1 MSIIISLPCY
11 GVLVN
16 EKTTTSLFNLGKLLV
31 RNQIE
36 HGIITV
42 ANESLITHGRS
53 RISNFFMNNTE
64 FEYLFCLDADVAF
77 QPEDMLKLYSYQK
90 AIVSASYPMK
100 TLPIRHCYELYN
112 PVKLC
117 GNLVKIGG
125 IGMGFVLIHRSVFE
139 KLNKHYSELKYFPGL
154 NNSNYPITEGE
165 YHNSYH
171 YFAEMNKEGKY
182 FGEDMSFFHR
192 VSDIGYDVWMDTSI
206 ELQHIGSHVFG
217 K

>member
-1 MSIIISLPCY
+1 MSILISLPCY
-11 GVLVN
+11 GGLVN

-31 RNQIE
+31 RSNIE
-36 HGIITV
+36 HGIMTV

-53 RISNFFMNNTE
+53 RIANFFMNNTE

-77 QPEDMLKLYSYQK
+77 KPEDMLKLYSYQK
-90 AIVSASYPMK
+90 PVVSASYPMK
-100 TLPIRHCYELYN
+100 TLPLRHCYEVYN

-117 GNLVKIGG
+117 GNLIKIGG
-125 IGMGFVLIHRSVFE
+125 IGMGFVMIHRSVFE
-139 KLNKHYSELKYFPGL
+139 KLNRYYSELKYFPGL
-154 NNSNYPITEGE
+154 NNSNYPITEKE

-182 FGEDMSFFHR
+182 LGEDMSFFHR
-192 VSDIGYDVWMDTSI
+192 LTDIGYDVWLDTSI

>member
-1 MSIIISLPCY
+1 MSILISLPCY
-11 GVLVN
+11 GGLVN
-16 EKTTTSLFNLGKLLV
+16 EKTTTSLFNLGKFLV
-31 RNQIE
+31 RNNIN
-36 HGIITV
+36 HGIMTV

-53 RISNFFMNNTE
+53 RIANFFMNNTE

-77 QPEDMLKLYSYQK
+77 QPEDILKLYSYQK
-90 AIVSASYPMK
+90 PIVSASYPMK
-100 TLPIRHCYELYN
+100 TIPIRHCYEVCN

-117 GNLVKIGG
+117 GNLIKIGG
-125 IGMGFVLIHRSVFE
+125 IGMGFVLIHRNVFE
-139 KLNKHYSELKYFPGL
+139 KLNRHYSELKYFPGL
-154 NNSNYPITEGE
+154 NNSNYPITEKE

-182 FGEDMSFFHR
+182 LGEDMSFFHR
-192 VSDIGYDVWMDTSI
+192 VSDIGYDVWMDTTI

>member
-1 MSIIISLPCY
+1 MSILISLPCY
-11 GVLVN
+11 GGLVN

-31 RNQIE
+31 RNNID
-36 HGIITV
+36 HGIMTV

-53 RISNFFMNNTE
+53 RIANFFVNNTE

-77 QPEDMLKLYSYQK
+77 SPEDMLKLYSYQK
-90 AIVSASYPMK
+90 PIVSASYPMK

-125 IGMGFVLIHRSVFE
+125 IGMGFVLIHRNVFA
-139 KLNKHYSELKYFPGL
+139 KLNRYYSELKYFPGL
-154 NNSNYPITEGE
+154 NNSNYPITEKE

-182 FGEDMSFFHR
+182 LGEDMSFFHR

>member
-1 MSIIISLPCY
+1 MSLLISLPCY
-11 GVLVN
+11 GGLVN

-31 RNQIE
+31 RNNVE
-36 HGIITV
+36 HGIMTV

-53 RISNFFMNNTE
+53 RIANFFVNNTE

-77 QPEDMLKLYSYQK
+77 SPEDMLKLYSYQK
-90 AIVSASYPMK
+90 EIVSASYPMK

-154 NNSNYPITEGE
+154 NNSNYPITEKE

-182 FGEDMSFFHR
+182 LGEDMSFFHR

>member
-1 MSIIISLPCY
+1 MSILISLPCY
-11 GVLVN
+11 GGLVN

-36 HGIITV
+36 HGIMTV

-53 RISNFFMNNTE
+53 RIANFFVNNTE
-64 FEYLFCLDADVAF
+64 FEYLCCLDADVAF
-77 QPEDMLKLYSYQK
+77 SPEDMLKLYSYQK
-90 AIVSASYPMK
+90 PIVSASYPMK
-100 TLPIRHCYELYN
+100 TLPLRHCYELYN

-182 FGEDMSFFHR
+182 LGEDMSFFHR

>member
-1 MSIIISLPCY
+1 MSILISLPCY
-11 GVLVN
+11 GGLVN

-64 FEYLFCLDADVAF
+64 FEYLFCFDADVAF

-182 FGEDMSFFHR
+182 LGEDMSFFHR

>member
-1 MSIIISLPCY
+1 MPCY
-11 GVLVN
+11 GGLVN

-31 RNQIE
+31 RSNIE
-36 HGIITV
+36 HGIMTV

-53 RISNFFMNNTE
+53 RIANFFMNNTE

-77 QPEDMLKLYSYQK
+77 KPEDMLKLYSYQK
-90 AIVSASYPMK
+90 PVVSASYPMK
-100 TLPIRHCYELYN
+100 TLPLRHCYEVYN

-117 GNLVKIGG
+117 GNLIKIGG
-125 IGMGFVLIHRSVFE
+125 IGMGFVMIHRSVFE
-139 KLNKHYSELKYFPGL
+139 KLNRYYSELKYFPGL
-154 NNSNYPITEGE
+154 NNSNYPITEKE

-182 FGEDMSFFHR
+182 LGEDMSFFHR
-192 VSDIGYDVWMDTSI
+192 LTDIGYDVWLDTSI
-206 ELQHIGSHVFG
+206 ELQHIGSHIFG

>member
-1 MSIIISLPCY
+1 MSILISLPCY
-11 GVLVN
+11 GGLVN

-31 RNQIE
+31 RNNID
-36 HGIITV
+36 HGIMTV

-53 RISNFFMNNTE
+53 RIANFFMNNTD

-77 QPEDMLKLYSYQK
+77 KPEDMLKLYSYQK
-90 AIVSASYPMK
+90 PIVSASYPMK
-100 TLPIRHCYELYN
+100 TIPLRHCYEVFN

-117 GNLVKIGG
+117 GNLIKIGG

-154 NNSNYPITEGE
+154 KNSNYPITEKE

-171 YFAEMNKEGKY
+171 YFAEMNKNGKY
-182 FGEDMSFFHR
+182 LGEDMSFFHR
-192 VSDIGYDVWMDTSI
+192 ITDIGYDVWLDTSI

>member
-1 MSIIISLPCY
+1 MSILISLPCY
-11 GVLVN
+11 GGLVN

-31 RNQIE
+31 RENIS
-36 HGIITV
+36 HGIMTV

-53 RISNFFMNNTE
+53 RIANFFMNNTE
-64 FEYLFCLDADVAF
+64 YEYLFCLDADVAF
-77 QPEDMLKLYSYQK
+77 LPEDMLKLYSYQK
-90 AIVSASYPMK
+90 PIVSASYPMK

-154 NNSNYPITEGE
+154 NNSNYPITEKE

-171 YFAEMNKEGKY
+171 YFAEMNKEGRY
-182 FGEDMSFFHR
+182 LGEDMSFFHR
-192 VSDIGYDVWMDTSI
+192 VSDIGYDVWLDTSI
-206 ELQHIGSHVFG
+206 ELQHIGSHIFG

>member
-1 MSIIISLPCY
+1 MSLLISLPCY
-11 GVLVN
+11 GGLVN

-31 RNQIE
+31 RNNIE
-36 HGIITV
+36 HGIMTV

-53 RISNFFMNNTE
+53 RIANFFMNNTE

-77 QPEDMLKLYSYQK
+77 SPEDMLKLYSYQK
-90 AIVSASYPMK
+90 PIVSAAYPMK

-139 KLNKHYSELKYFPGL
+139 KLNMYYSELKYFPGL
-154 NNSNYPITEGE
+154 NNSNYPITEKE

-182 FGEDMSFFHR
+182 LGEDMSFFHR
-192 VSDIGYDVWMDTSI
+192 VSDIGYGVWMDTSI

>member
-1 MSIIISLPCY
+1 MSILISLPCY
-11 GVLVN
+11 GGLVN

-31 RNQIE
+31 RNNID

-154 NNSNYPITEGE
+154 NNSNYPITERE

-182 FGEDMSFFHR
+182 LGEDMSFFHR

>member
-1 MSIIISLPCY
+1 MSILISLPCY
-11 GVLVN
+11 GGMVN

-31 RNQIE
+31 RNNID
-36 HGIITV
+36 HGIMTV

-53 RISNFFMNNTE
+53 RIANFFINNTE

-77 QPEDMLKLYSYQK
+77 SPEDMLKLYSYQK
-90 AIVSASYPMK
+90 PIVSASYPMK

-125 IGMGFVLIHRSVFE
+125 IGMGFVLIHRIVFE
-139 KLNKHYSELKYFPGL
+139 KLNKYYSELKYFPGL
-154 NNSNYPITEGE
+154 NNSNYPITEKE

-182 FGEDMSFFHR
+182 LGEDMSFFHR

>member
-1 MSIIISLPCY
+1 MSILISLPCY
-11 GVLVN
+11 GGLVN

-31 RNQIE
+31 RENIS
-36 HGIITV
+36 HGIMTV

-53 RISNFFMNNTE
+53 RIANFFTNNTE

-77 QPEDMLKLYSYQK
+77 QPEDVLKLYSYQK
-90 AIVSASYPMK
+90 AIVSAAYPMK
-100 TLPIRHCYELYN
+100 TIPLRYCYELYN

-125 IGMGFVLIHRSVFE
+125 IGMGFVMIHRNVFE
-139 KLNKHYSELKYFPGL
+139 ELNKHYSELKYFPGL
-154 NNSNYPITEGE
+154 NNSNYPITEKE

-182 FGEDMSFFHR
+182 LGEDMSFFHR
-192 VSDIGYDVWMDTSI
+192 VNDIGYEVWLDTTI
-206 ELQHIGSHVFG
+206 DLQHIGSHVFG

>member
-1 MSIIISLPCY
+1 MSILISLPCY
-11 GVLVN
+11 GGLVN

-31 RNQIE
+31 RNNID
-36 HGIITV
+36 HGIMTV

-53 RISNFFMNNTE
+53 RIANFFVNNTE

-77 QPEDMLKLYSYQK
+77 SPEDMMKLYSYQK
-90 AIVSASYPMK
+90 PIVSASYPMK

-125 IGMGFVLIHRSVFE
+125 IGMGFVLIHRNVFE
-139 KLNKHYSELKYFPGL
+139 KLNRYYSELKYFPGL
-154 NNSNYPITEGE
+154 NNSNYPITEKE

-182 FGEDMSFFHR
+182 LGEDMSFFHR

>member
-1 MSIIISLPCY
+1 
-11 GVLVN
+11 VN

-36 HGIITV
+36 HGIMTV

-53 RISNFFMNNTE
+53 RIANFFVNNTE

-77 QPEDMLKLYSYQK
+77 SPEDMLKLYSYQK
-90 AIVSASYPMK
+90 PIVSASYPMK

-154 NNSNYPITEGE
+154 NNSNYPITEKE

-182 FGEDMSFFHR
+182 LGEDMSFFHR

>member
-1 MSIIISLPCY
+1 MSILISLPCY
-11 GVLVN
+11 GGLVN

-31 RNQIE
+31 RENVS
-36 HGIITV
+36 HGIMTV

-53 RISNFFMNNTE
+53 RIANFFMNNTE

-77 QPEDMLKLYSYQK
+77 SPEDVLKLYSYQK
-90 AIVSASYPMK
+90 AIASAAYPMK
-100 TLPIRHCYELYN
+100 TIPLRYCYEVCN

-125 IGMGFVLIHRSVFE
+125 IGMGFVMIHRSVFE

-154 NNSNYPITEGE
+154 NNSNYPITEKE

-182 FGEDMSFFHR
+182 LGEDMSFFHR
-192 VSDIGYDVWMDTSI
+192 VSDIGYDVWLDTSI

>member
-1 MSIIISLPCY
+1 MSILISLPCY
-11 GVLVN
+11 GGLVN

-31 RNQIE
+31 RNHID
-36 HGIITV
+36 HGIMTV

-53 RISNFFMNNTE
+53 RIANFFMNNTE
-64 FEYLFCLDADVAF
+64 FDYLFCLDADVAF
-77 QPEDMLKLYSYQK
+77 LPEDVLKLYSYQK
-90 AIVSASYPMK
+90 PVVSASYPMK
-100 TLPIRHCYELYN
+100 TLPLRHCYEVYN

-117 GNLVKIGG
+117 GNLIKIGG
-125 IGMGFVLIHRSVFE
+125 IGMGFVMIQRSVFE
-139 KLNKHYSELKYFPGL
+139 KLNRYYSELKYFPGL
-154 NNSNYPITEGE
+154 NNSNYPITEKE

-182 FGEDMSFFHR
+182 LGEDMSFFHR
-192 VSDIGYDVWMDTSI
+192 LTDIGYDVWLDNSI

>member
-1 MSIIISLPCY
+1 MSILISLPCY
-11 GVLVN
+11 GGLVN

-36 HGIITV
+36 HGIMTV

-53 RISNFFMNNTE
+53 RIANFFVNNTE

-77 QPEDMLKLYSYQK
+77 SPEDMLKLYSYQK
-90 AIVSASYPMK
+90 PIVSASYPMK
-100 TLPIRHCYELYN
+100 TLPLRHCYELYN

-182 FGEDMSFFHR
+182 LGEDMSFFHR

>member
-1 MSIIISLPCY
+1 
-11 GVLVN
+11 VN

-31 RNQIE
+31 RNNVE
-36 HGIITV
+36 HGIMTV

-53 RISNFFMNNTE
+53 RIANFFVNNTE

-90 AIVSASYPMK
+90 PIVSASYPMK

-125 IGMGFVLIHRSVFE
+125 IGMGFVLIHRNVFE

-154 NNSNYPITEGE
+154 NNSNYPITEKE

-182 FGEDMSFFHR
+182 LGEDMSFFHR
-192 VSDIGYDVWMDTSI
+192 VSDISYDVWMDTSI

>member
-1 MSIIISLPCY
+1 MSILISLPCY
-11 GVLVN
+11 GGLVN

-31 RNQIE
+31 RSNIE
-36 HGIITV
+36 HGIMTV

-53 RISNFFMNNTE
+53 RIANFFMNNTE

-77 QPEDMLKLYSYQK
+77 KPEDMLKLYSYQK
-90 AIVSASYPMK
+90 PVVSASYPMK
-100 TLPIRHCYELYN
+100 TLPLRHCYEVYN

-117 GNLVKIGG
+117 GNLIKIGG
-125 IGMGFVLIHRSVFE
+125 IGMGFVMIHRSVFE
-139 KLNKHYSELKYFPGL
+139 KLNRYYSELKYFPGL
-154 NNSNYPITEGE
+154 NNSNYPITEKE

-182 FGEDMSFFHR
+182 LGEDMSFFHR
-192 VSDIGYDVWMDTSI
+192 LTDIGYDVWLDTSI
-206 ELQHIGSHVFG
+206 ELQHIGSHIFG

>member
-1 MSIIISLPCY
+1 MSILISLPCY
-11 GVLVN
+11 GGLVN

-31 RNQIE
+31 RNNID
-36 HGIITV
+36 HGIMTV

-53 RISNFFMNNTE
+53 RIANFFVNNTE

-77 QPEDMLKLYSYQK
+77 SPEDMLKLYSYQK
-90 AIVSASYPMK
+90 PIVSASYPMK

-139 KLNKHYSELKYFPGL
+139 KLNRYYSELKYFPGL
-154 NNSNYPITEGE
+154 NSSNYPITEKE

-182 FGEDMSFFHR
+182 LGEDMSFFHR

>member
-1 MSIIISLPCY
+1 M
-11 GVLVN
+11 N

-31 RNQIE
+31 RNNID
-36 HGIITV
+36 HGIMTV

-53 RISNFFMNNTE
+53 RIANFFVNNTE

-77 QPEDMLKLYSYQK
+77 LPEDMLKLYSYQK
-90 AIVSASYPMK
+90 PIVSASYPMK

-139 KLNKHYSELKYFPGL
+139 KLNKYYSELKYFPGL
-154 NNSNYPITEGE
+154 NNSNYPITEKE

-182 FGEDMSFFHR
+182 LGEDMSFFHR

>member
-1 MSIIISLPCY
+1 M
-11 GVLVN
+11 N

-31 RNQIE
+31 RNNIE
-36 HGIITV
+36 HGIMTV

-53 RISNFFMNNTE
+53 RIANFFMNNTE

-77 QPEDMLKLYSYQK
+77 SPEDMLKLYSYQK
-90 AIVSASYPMK
+90 PIVSAAYPMK

-139 KLNKHYSELKYFPGL
+139 KLNKYYSELKYFPGL
-154 NNSNYPITEGE
+154 NNSNYPITEKE

-182 FGEDMSFFHR
+182 LGEDMSFFHR
-192 VSDIGYDVWMDTSI
+192 VSNIGYDVWLDTSI

>member
-1 MSIIISLPCY
+1 MSLLISLPCY
-11 GVLVN
+11 GGLVN

-31 RNQIE
+31 RNNIE
-36 HGIITV
+36 HGIMTV

-53 RISNFFMNNTE
+53 RIANFFMNNTE

-77 QPEDMLKLYSYQK
+77 SPEDMLKLYSYQK
-90 AIVSASYPMK
+90 PIVSAAYPMK

-139 KLNKHYSELKYFPGL
+139 KLNKHYSELKYSPGL
-154 NNSNYPITEGE
+154 NNSNYPITEKE

-182 FGEDMSFFHR
+182 LGEDMSFFHR

>member
-1 MSIIISLPCY
+1 MSILISLPCY
-11 GVLVN
+11 GGLVN

-31 RNQIE
+31 RSNIE
-36 HGIITV
+36 HGIMTV

-53 RISNFFMNNTE
+53 RIANFFMNNTE

-77 QPEDMLKLYSYQK
+77 NPEDMLKLYSYQK
-90 AIVSASYPMK
+90 PVVSASYPMK
-100 TLPIRHCYELYN
+100 TLPLRHCYEVYN

-117 GNLVKIGG
+117 GNLIKIGG
-125 IGMGFVLIHRSVFE
+125 IGMGFVMIHRSVFE
-139 KLNKHYSELKYFPGL
+139 KLNRYYSELKYFPGL
-154 NNSNYPITEGE
+154 NNSNYPITEKE

-182 FGEDMSFFHR
+182 LGEDMSFFHR
-192 VSDIGYDVWMDTSI
+192 LTDIGYDVWLDTSI

>member
-1 MSIIISLPCY
+1 MSILISLPCY
-11 GVLVN
+11 GGLVN

-31 RNQIE
+31 RSNID
-36 HGIITV
+36 HGIMTV

-53 RISNFFMNNTE
+53 RIANFFMNNTE
-64 FEYLFCLDADVAF
+64 FDYLFCLDADVAF
-77 QPEDMLKLYSYQK
+77 TPEDVLKLYSYQK
-90 AIVSASYPMK
+90 PVVSGSYPMK
-100 TLPIRHCYELYN
+100 TLPLRHCYEVYN
-112 PVKLC
+112 PIKLC
-117 GNLVKIGG
+117 GNLIKIGG
-125 IGMGFVLIHRSVFE
+125 VGMGFVMIQRSVFE

-154 NNSNYPITEGE
+154 NNSNYPITEKE

-182 FGEDMSFFHR
+182 LGEDMSFFHR
-192 VSDIGYDVWMDTSI
+192 LTDIGYDIWLDTSI

>member
-1 MSIIISLPCY
+1 MSILISLPCY
-11 GVLVN
+11 GGLVN

-31 RNQIE
+31 RNNID
-36 HGIITV
+36 HGIMTV

-53 RISNFFMNNTE
+53 RIANFFVNNTE

-77 QPEDMLKLYSYQK
+77 SPEDMLKLYSYQK
-90 AIVSASYPMK
+90 PIVSASYPMK

-125 IGMGFVLIHRSVFE
+125 VGMGFVLIHRSVFA

-154 NNSNYPITEGE
+154 NNSNYPITEKE
-165 YHNSYH
+165 YYNSYH

-182 FGEDMSFFHR
+182 LGEDMSFFHR

>member
-1 MSIIISLPCY
+1 MSILISLPCY
-11 GVLVN
+11 GGLVN

-36 HGIITV
+36 HGIMTV

-53 RISNFFMNNTE
+53 RIANFFMNNTE

-77 QPEDMLKLYSYQK
+77 SPEDMLKLYSYQK
-90 AIVSASYPMK
+90 PIVSASYPMK
-100 TLPIRHCYELYN
+100 TLPLRHCYELYN

-125 IGMGFVLIHRSVFE
+125 IGMGFVLIHRSVFG

-154 NNSNYPITEGE
+154 NNSNYPITERE

-182 FGEDMSFFHR
+182 LGEDMSFFHR

>member
-1 MSIIISLPCY
+1 MSILISLPCY
-11 GVLVN
+11 GGLVN

-31 RNQIE
+31 RNHID
-36 HGIITV
+36 HGIMTV

-53 RISNFFMNNTE
+53 RIANFFMNNTE
-64 FEYLFCLDADVAF
+64 FDYLFCLDADVAF
-77 QPEDMLKLYSYQK
+77 SPEDMLKLYSYQK
-90 AIVSASYPMK
+90 PIVSASYPMK

-125 IGMGFVLIHRSVFE
+125 IGMGFVMIQRSVFE
-139 KLNKHYSELKYFPGL
+139 KLNRYYSELKYFPGL
-154 NNSNYPITEGE
+154 NNSNYPITEKE

-182 FGEDMSFFHR
+182 LGEDMSFFHR
-192 VSDIGYDVWMDTSI
+192 LTDIGYDVWLDNSI

>member
-1 MSIIISLPCY
+1 MSILISLPCY
-11 GVLVN
+11 GGLVN

-36 HGIITV
+36 HGIMTV

-53 RISNFFMNNTE
+53 RIANFFVNNTE

-77 QPEDMLKLYSYQK
+77 SPEDMLKLYSYQK
-90 AIVSASYPMK
+90 PIVSASYPMK
-100 TLPIRHCYELYN
+100 TLPLRHCYELYN

-139 KLNKHYSELKYFPGL
+139 KLNKYYSELKYFPGL
-154 NNSNYPITEGE
+154 NNSNYPITEKE

-182 FGEDMSFFHR
+182 LGEDMSFFHR

>member
-1 MSIIISLPCY
+1 MSILISLPCY
-11 GVLVN
+11 GGLVN

-31 RNQIE
+31 RNNIE
-36 HGIITV
+36 HGIMTV

-53 RISNFFMNNTE
+53 RIANFFVNNTE

-77 QPEDMLKLYSYQK
+77 QSEDMLKLYSYQK
-90 AIVSASYPMK
+90 PIVSASYPMK

-139 KLNKHYSELKYFPGL
+139 KLNRYYSELKYFPGL
-154 NNSNYPITEGE
+154 NNSNYPITEKE

-182 FGEDMSFFHR
+182 LGEDMSFFHR

>member
-1 MSIIISLPCY
+1 M
-11 GVLVN
+11 N

-31 RNQIE
+31 RNNID
-36 HGIITV
+36 HGIMTV

-53 RISNFFMNNTE
+53 RIANFFVNNTE

-77 QPEDMLKLYSYQK
+77 SPEDMLKLYSYQK

-154 NNSNYPITEGE
+154 NNSNYPITEKE

-182 FGEDMSFFHR
+182 LGEDMSFFHR

>member
-1 MSIIISLPCY
+1 MSILISLPCY
-11 GVLVN
+11 GGLVN

-36 HGIITV
+36 HGITTV

-53 RISNFFMNNTE
+53 RIANFFVNNTE

-77 QPEDMLKLYSYQK
+77 SPEDMLKLYSYQK
-90 AIVSASYPMK
+90 PIVSASYPMK
-100 TLPIRHCYELYN
+100 TLPLRHCYELYN

-182 FGEDMSFFHR
+182 LGEDMSFFHR

>member
-1 MSIIISLPCY
+1 MSILISLPCY
-11 GVLVN
+11 GGLVN

-31 RNQIE
+31 RNNID
-36 HGIITV
+36 HGIMTV

-53 RISNFFMNNTE
+53 RIANFFMNNTE
-64 FEYLFCLDADVAF
+64 FDYLFCLDADVAF
-77 QPEDMLKLYSYQK
+77 KPEDVLKLYSYQK
-90 AIVSASYPMK
+90 PIVSGSYPMK
-100 TLPIRHCYELYN
+100 TLPLRHCYEVYN

-117 GNLVKIGG
+117 GNLIKIGG
-125 IGMGFVLIHRSVFE
+125 VGMGFVMIHRSVFE

-154 NNSNYPITEGE
+154 NNSNYPITEKE

-182 FGEDMSFFHR
+182 LGEDMSFFHR
-192 VSDIGYDVWMDTSI
+192 LTDIGYDVWLDTSI
-206 ELQHIGSHVFG
+206 ELQHIGSHIFG

>member
-1 MSIIISLPCY
+1 MSILISLPCY
-11 GVLVN
+11 GGLVN

-31 RNQIE
+31 RNNID
-36 HGIITV
+36 HGIMTV

-53 RISNFFMNNTE
+53 RIANFFVNNTE

-77 QPEDMLKLYSYQK
+77 QSEDMLKLYSYQK
-90 AIVSASYPMK
+90 PIVSASYPMK

-117 GNLVKIGG
+117 GSLVKIGG
-125 IGMGFVLIHRSVFE
+125 VGMGFVLIHRSVFE
-139 KLNKHYSELKYFPGL
+139 KLNKYYSELKYFPGL
-154 NNSNYPITEGE
+154 NNSNYPITEKE

-182 FGEDMSFFHR
+182 LGEDMSFFHR

>member
-1 MSIIISLPCY
+1 MSILISLPCY
-11 GVLVN
+11 GGLVN

-182 FGEDMSFFHR
+182 LGEDMSFFHR

>member
-1 MSIIISLPCY
+1 MSILISLPCY
-11 GVLVN
+11 GGLVN

-36 HGIITV
+36 HGIMTV

-53 RISNFFMNNTE
+53 RIANFFVNNTE

-77 QPEDMLKLYSYQK
+77 SPEDMLKLYSYQK
-90 AIVSASYPMK
+90 PIVSASYPMK

-182 FGEDMSFFHR
+182 LGEDMSFFHR